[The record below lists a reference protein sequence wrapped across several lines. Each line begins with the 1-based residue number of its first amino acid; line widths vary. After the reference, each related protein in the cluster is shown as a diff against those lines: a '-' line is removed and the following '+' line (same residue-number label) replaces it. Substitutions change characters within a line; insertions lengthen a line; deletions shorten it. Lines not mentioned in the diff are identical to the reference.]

1 MKRLIVSLCLVAV
14 VGTACADVTQPAIE
28 VNGESFGR
36 GEVLELIQ
44 DLRPALVEE
53 DPAVLD
59 CTIRDTAVEVTIENV
74 LIRDEISR
82 LGGSITGDDQ
92 AQAVVQADQLLL
104 GAGALFS
111 EDGRPFVEET
121 LELRVALA
129 RLVPSEEGA
138 TLLQRLI
145 ADADVTI
152 DSRFGDWVPGLG
164 FVPLSPCL

>member
-1 MKRLIVSLCLVAV
+1 MKRLIVSLCLVAI

-44 DLRPALVEE
+44 DLRPALAEE

-82 LGGSITGDDQ
+82 LGSAGTGE
-92 AQAVVQADQLLL
+92 VC
-104 GAGALFS
+104 
-111 EDGRPFVEET
+111 PFRHV
-121 LELRVALA
+121 
-129 RLVPSEEGA
+129 G
-138 TLLQRLI
+138 
-145 ADADVTI
+145 
-152 DSRFGDWVPGLG
+152 
-164 FVPLSPCL
+164 